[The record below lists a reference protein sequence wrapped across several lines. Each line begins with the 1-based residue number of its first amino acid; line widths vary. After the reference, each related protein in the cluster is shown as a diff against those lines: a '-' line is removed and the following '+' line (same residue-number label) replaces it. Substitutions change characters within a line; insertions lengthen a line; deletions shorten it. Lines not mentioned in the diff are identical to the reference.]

1 MRTLFLNIQQL
12 VQVRSG
18 QDSKHKV
25 AGKLMDYLPIIENAW
40 LLVED
45 DLIHSYGQ
53 MADYEEVSADTVV
66 DASGR
71 LILPSWVDSHTHLVF
86 AGPREQEFVHRI
98 KGMTYEEIAAKGGGI
113 LNSANLLSHTSIDD
127 LYDSSAARL
136 EQVMKTGTGAIE
148 IKSGYG
154 LSVEAELKMLRVI
167 RMLKQNYA
175 LPIKATLLAA
185 HAYPMA
191 YKQDKPSYV
200 RLIIEEIL
208 PKVAEEN
215 LAEYMDVFC
224 ERGFFDVPETSELL
238 EAAQQYGLRPKIH
251 ANQLH
256 YSGGV
261 QVGVRNNAISVDHLE
276 CIGEEEINCLLQSNT
291 MPTILP
297 GAAFFLGIQYQ
308 PARKMIDAGLPI
320 CIASDYNPGSCPSG
334 NIPQMLTLACT
345 QLKMTPAEAINAVT
359 MNAALALELE
369 DIMGSIT
376 VGKKANIILTNKMT
390 SYNYIPYD
398 YGNNPVYKLY
408 INGKEVVQ
416 RC

>member
-1 MRTLFLNIQQL
+1 MRTLFINIQQL
-12 VQVRSG
+12 VQVRAG
-18 QDSKHKV
+18 IDSIQKV
-25 AGKLMDYLPIIENAW
+25 AGQHMDQLPIIENAW
-40 LLVED
+40 LLVD
-45 DLIHSYGQ
+45 NGLIHSYGQ

-71 LILPSWVDSHTHLVF
+71 LLLPSWVDSHTHLVF

-113 LNSANLLSHTSIDD
+113 LNSANLLANTSIED
-127 LYDSSAARL
+127 LYASSAARL
-136 EQVMKTGTGAIE
+136 EQVMQTGTGAIE

-154 LSVEAELKMLRVI
+154 LSVEAELKMLRVV
-167 RMLKQNYA
+167 RLLQQRYD

-191 YKQDKPSYV
+191 YKQDKPAYV
-200 RLIIEEIL
+200 RLIIDEIL
-208 PKVAEEN
+208 PKVAEEG

-224 ERGFFDVPETSELL
+224 EKGFFDVPETSELL
-238 EAAQQYGLRPKIH
+238 IAAKQYGLKPKIH

-261 QVGVRNNAISVDHLE
+261 QVGVQHNAISVDHLE
-276 CIGEEEINCLLQSNT
+276 CIGEEEINCLLQSET

-359 MNAALALELE
+359 LNAAIALELE
-369 DIMGSIT
+369 GSMGSIT
-376 VGKKANIILTNKMT
+376 VGKKANLILTNKMT

-408 INGKEVVQ
+408 INGKEVIKGL
-416 RC
+416 